1 MSYTVHHCSHSGKT
15 VGSPQ
20 HKCKLF
26 HAGNTILLTCK
37 LAVPM
42 EGHPPGTPFHHYF
55 PLEKG
60 GSYFLKQIHGTHHQN
75 SSQSLLY
82 CSSCFYFTAIMHK
95 FGKSHQ
101 NPSSFCVMLML
112 KHLHLSQYKLF
123 PVN

>member
-1 MSYTVHHCSHSGKT
+1 MSYTAHSFSHPVKT
-15 VGSPQ
+15 VGSSQ
-20 HKCKLF
+20 NKYKLF
-26 HAGNTILLTCK
+26 HAGTTILLICK
-37 LAVPM
+37 FAVPE
-42 EGHPPGTPFHHYF
+42 EGHPAGTPFLHCF

-60 GSYFLKQIHGTHHQN
+60 GSYLFQQIRDTHHQN

-82 CSSCFYFTAIMHK
+82 CSSCFYFTAIMHR